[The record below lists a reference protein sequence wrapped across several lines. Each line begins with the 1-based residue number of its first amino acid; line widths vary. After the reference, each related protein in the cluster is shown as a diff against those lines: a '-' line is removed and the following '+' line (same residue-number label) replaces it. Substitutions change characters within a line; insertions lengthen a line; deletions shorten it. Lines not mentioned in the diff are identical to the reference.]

1 MLIIDSSKEIT
12 ESLSRFFNSKGI
24 NPTSTNDA
32 MEGLLNI
39 RKENF
44 DVVLLDIDMPIIN
57 GLGIIEFLA
66 REDILKNQNIFIVS
80 KYDIPKVKLQ
90 YLLEKDGIQGVLNK
104 TMTNDDLLNSIQS
117 CITKPFEKKSIKS
130 SI

>member
-1 MLIIDSSKEIT
+1 MLIIDSSKEST

-24 NPTSTNDA
+24 NPMSTNDA

-90 YLLEKDGIQGVLNK
+90 YLLEKDGIQGVLDK

-117 CITKPFEKKSIKS
+117 CITKSFEKKSIKS
-130 SI
+130 PI